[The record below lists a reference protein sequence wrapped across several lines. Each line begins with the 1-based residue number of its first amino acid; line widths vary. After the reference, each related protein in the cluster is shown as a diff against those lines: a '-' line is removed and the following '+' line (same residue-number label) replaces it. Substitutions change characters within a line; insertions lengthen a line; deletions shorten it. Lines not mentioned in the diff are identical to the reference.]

1 MLNIKKVILSFTADS
16 FSVLHPIKLLQITLQ
31 ILYHFLK
38 LRKSTSHIMT
48 NHKLQLFLLND
59 RHIPY
64 KLKHFTIDKFYFS
77 YVHKHRR
84 IHFPSAEGTIP
95 TVVRIVRRQIL
106 S

>member
-16 FSVLHPIKLLQITLQ
+16 FSVLHPIKSPQITLQ

-64 KLKHFTIDKFYFS
+64 KLKHFPIDKFYFS
-77 YVHKHRR
+77 DVHKYRR
-84 IHFPSAEGTIP
+84 IHLATPEGAIP
-95 TVVRIVRRQIL
+95 PVVGIVRRQIL
-106 S
+106 R